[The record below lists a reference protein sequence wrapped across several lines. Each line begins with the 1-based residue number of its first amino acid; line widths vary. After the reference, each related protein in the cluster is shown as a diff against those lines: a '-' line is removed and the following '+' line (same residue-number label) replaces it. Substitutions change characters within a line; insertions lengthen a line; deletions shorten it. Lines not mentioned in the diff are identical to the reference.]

1 MPIRSAVPMSPRHY
15 RTAIA
20 PTAGP
25 AETGTSAIPAKGV
38 GNSTDH
44 ASRVNEQQVEPN
56 AFDAP
61 LGVHRQDYF
70 SGSDQTLLLPHRQS
84 RGCIGETGACLDLD
98 NREEAV
104 PLRHNVDFAGRG
116 SKPSSQNA
124 PPVMRECRQ
133 SGSLRGTASAVSL
146 LPSPRTISRDEF
158 MRQGRPGL
166 TVEGRCS
173 SSHRG
178 DGAETCLIHGIEI
191 RGETQQE

>member
-1 MPIRSAVPMSPRHY
+1 MSPRHY

-70 SGSDQTLLLPHRQS
+70 SGSDQPLLLSHRQS
-84 RGCIGETGACLDLD
+84 RGCVGQACARLDLD
-98 NREEAV
+98 DREKAV

-116 SKPSSQNA
+116 SKPASQNA
-124 PPVMRECRQ
+124 PPVMLECRQ
-133 SGSLRGTASAVSL
+133 SGSLRGAASTISL
-146 LPSPRTISRDEF
+146 LSSPRTIPRDEF
-158 MRQGRPGL
+158 MRQGRPEL
-166 TVEGRCS
+166 TADVRRFS
-173 SSHRG
+173 SCRG
-178 DGAETCLIHGIEI
+178 DGPETRLIHGIEI
-191 RGETQQE
+191 WGETQQE